1 MPVVVGL
8 WNPEPRYRG
17 TRHNVGAEVI
27 EALCEHWLAPFER
40 APSKVKAQIATTKI
54 DSAPVILG
62 LPNSSMNLSGPPV
75 QSILSYFKEPAEQL
89 LVAYDDIDMPFGKLR
104 VAFDRGTGGHNGI
117 RSIEQALGTREFWRL
132 KIGVGRPP
140 GQRDAAAHVLSKFTK
155 KERPDADVMVQRCV
169 DVVERWLEDPE
180 RSRETAADLSF

>member
-17 TRHNVGAEVI
+17 TRHNVGAEVV
-27 EALCEHWLAPFER
+27 EALCEHWLAPIGR
-40 APSKVKAQIATTKI
+40 APSKVKAQIATTKV
-54 DSAPVILG
+54 DGAPVILG
-62 LPNSSMNLSGPPV
+62 LPNASMNLSGPPV

-89 LVAYDDIDMPFGKLR
+89 IVSYDDIDMPFGKLR
-104 VAFDRGTGGHNGI
+104 VAFDRGPGGHNGI

-132 KIGVGRPP
+132 KVGVGRPP
-140 GQRDAAAHVLSKFTK
+140 GERDAAAHVLSKFTK

-169 DVVERWLEDPE
+169 EVVERWLADPE
-180 RSRETAADLSF
+180 RSRETAAELSF